1 MGIHLVSS
9 TLLFLEVSLAVW
21 DWGKNVVAFVWCF
34 FLVFKLKFNLFC
46 DLCVCDIQS
55 CSAISNLFDSHAAIC
70 IDGEKHE
77 VNVALESSILYW
89 TLCVPQ
95 RFELGFLVSETLNRI
110 ELNQLEGFFP
120 LDDLSN
126 GSDVLKTES
135 KMFRKWVVNS
145 EIRCEIA
152 MRNFVLGARCKLFL
166 AYPPL
171 QENAHKKCHMPKP
184 TDWMTS
190 YLCWMVLR
198 KTTIFLSAIIL
209 EMLVSHSSDSLY
221 AGLLEM
227 LTLNC

>member
-9 TLLFLEVSLAVW
+9 TLLLLEVSFTVC
-21 DWGKNVVAFVWCF
+21 DWGKMWLLLVL
-34 FLVFKLKFNLFC
+34 FLIFKLKFNLSC
-46 DLCVCDIQS
+46 ELCVCDTQS
-55 CSAISNLFDSHAAIC
+55 CSAVSSVLDSHAAIR
-70 IDGEKHE
+70 IGGEKHK
-77 VNVALESSILYW
+77 VNVALESSILCW
-89 TLCVPQ
+89 VWLCVPQ

-110 ELNQLEGFFP
+110 KLNQLEDFFP

-135 KMFRKWVVNS
+135 KMLRKWVVNS

-171 QENAHKKCHMPKP
+171 KDAHKKRLMPKP
-184 TDWMTS
+184 TNWMKS
-190 YLCWMVLR
+190 YLCWMVVR
-198 KTTIFLSAIIL
+198 KTTLFLCAIIL
-209 EMLVSHSSDSLY
+209 EMLVSHSSASPY